1 MSNFASGKK
10 AIAYCDRCSFE
21 YPYNDLRF
29 EIFNQKR
36 TGYRVCD
43 ECLDVDQPQL
53 QLGKYATDD
62 PQALLNPR
70 PDRGLTESR
79 RFSAFDPIGGGVTEF
94 GSSTLGLDMFGK
106 IGKLTV
112 TTS

>member
-36 TGYRVCD
+36 TGYTKPKTGQRINRK
-43 ECLDVDQPQL
+43 P
-53 QLGKYATDD
+53 
-62 PQALLNPR
+62 
-70 PDRGLTESR
+70 
-79 RFSAFDPIGGGVTEF
+79 
-94 GSSTLGLDMFGK
+94 
-106 IGKLTV
+106 
-112 TTS
+112 

>member
-21 YPYNDLRF
+21 YPYNDLKF